1 MKTGKI
7 EEWII
12 PIEKVF
18 LKYQKGTVKKDYD
31 KVLFNG
37 NPLKKEMFYE
47 IISIQQRNFGYMMK
61 VNSLS
66 EYITGKKICFSQIRF
81 FMTTTNERKPWNT
94 FIIQNNFN
102 FIIQW

>member
-1 MKTGKI
+1 MDNS
-7 EEWII
+7 
-12 PIEKVF
+12 IEKVF

-47 IISIQQRNFGYMMK
+47 IDLDTTKKLRYMMK

-66 EYITGKKICFSQIRF
+66 EYTLKKKYVFPR
-81 FMTTTNERKPWNT
+81 
-94 FIIQNNFN
+94 
-102 FIIQW
+102 

>member
-1 MKTGKI
+1 MYDKVSPYKIQWFSIRICPYIIRDWGSSENWKI

-18 LKYQKGTVKKDYD
+18 LKYQKGTVKEDYD

-47 IISIQQRNFGYMMK
+47 IDLDTTKKLRVYDE
-61 VNSLS
+61 S
-66 EYITGKKICFSQIRF
+66 EQFIGIYYWKKYVFPR
-81 FMTTTNERKPWNT
+81 
-94 FIIQNNFN
+94 
-102 FIIQW
+102 